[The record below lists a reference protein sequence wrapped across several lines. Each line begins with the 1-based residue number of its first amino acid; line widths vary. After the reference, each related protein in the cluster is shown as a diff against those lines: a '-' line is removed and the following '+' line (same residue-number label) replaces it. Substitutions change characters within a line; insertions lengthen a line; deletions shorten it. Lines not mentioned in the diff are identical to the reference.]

1 MMEITITKENFDA
14 EVRQASETVLV
25 DFWASWCMPCRLL
38 APTLDAYV
46 EKHPEIKLCKV
57 NIDDEPELA
66 QEFGIM
72 SIPTLMM
79 FQNGAKEK
87 TSVGQL
93 SAEELEAF
101 LS

>member
-1 MMEITITKENFDA
+1 
-14 EVRQASETVLV
+14 
-25 DFWASWCMPCRLL
+25 
-38 APTLDAYV
+38 
-46 EKHPEIKLCKV
+46 
-57 NIDDEPELA
+57 
-66 QEFGIM
+66 M

>member
-1 MMEITITKENFDA
+1 MMEITFTKENFDA
-14 EVRQASETVLV
+14 EVRQASGTVLV

-38 APTLDAYV
+38 APILDAYV

-72 SIPTLMM
+72 SIPTLMT

>member
-14 EVRQASETVLV
+14 EVSQASGTVLV

-38 APTLDAYV
+38 APILDAYV

>member
-1 MMEITITKENFDA
+1 MEITITKENFDA
-14 EVRQASETVLV
+14 EVRQASGTVLV

-38 APTLDAYV
+38 APILDAYV

>member
-14 EVRQASETVLV
+14 EVRQASGTVLV

-38 APTLDAYV
+38 APILDAYV

>member
-14 EVRQASETVLV
+14 EVRQVSGTVLI

-38 APTLDAYV
+38 APILDAYV

-72 SIPTLMM
+72 SIPTLMP

>member
-14 EVRQASETVLV
+14 EVRQASGTVLV

-38 APTLDAYV
+38 APILGAYV

-72 SIPTLMM
+72 SIPTLMTG
-79 FQNGAKEK
+79 QTGAKEK

-93 SAEELEAF
+93 SAEELEVF

>member
-14 EVRQASETVLV
+14 EVRQVSGTVLI

-38 APTLDAYV
+38 APILDAYV

>member
-14 EVRQASETVLV
+14 EVRQASGTVLV

-38 APTLDAYV
+38 APILDAYV

-66 QEFGIM
+66 QEFGIT